1 MLRIIPWRKSHYQIN
16 KLCLAQSFNS
26 AIRLTQSPE
35 HMLQTL
41 IVPENNETIYFENAY
56 KIYLKYTYHMKC
68 CSKEAKLELQ
78 LTTSIT
84 NLTIPTAYSNEEANQ
99 TAT

>member
-1 MLRIIPWRKSHYQIN
+1 
-16 KLCLAQSFNS
+16 
-26 AIRLTQSPE
+26 
-35 HMLQTL
+35 MLQTL
-41 IVPENNETIYFENAY
+41 IVPEYNETIYFENAY
-56 KIYLKYTYHMKC
+56 KIYLKC